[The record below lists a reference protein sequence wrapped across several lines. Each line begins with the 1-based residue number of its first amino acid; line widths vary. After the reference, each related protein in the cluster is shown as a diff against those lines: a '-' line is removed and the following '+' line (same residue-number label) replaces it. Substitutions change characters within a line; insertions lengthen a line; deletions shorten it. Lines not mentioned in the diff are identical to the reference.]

1 MEIEAEQVA
10 GHPLDLPLAEAVGP
24 GPGGQHGLQVGAE
37 PAGGDALGWGGAGS
51 HPATGAAEAMQAI
64 LIDDR
69 LDPGQLGD
77 LLDQGGEVVAVQGLT
92 AVTARIGLAVGG
104 PAEPLG
110 RDQDPGGPAMPGLA
124 APLAPA
130 LGPGRLALQADG
142 VGRRGL
148 GRVGGIE
155 LEPGLKVADA
165 LLQLSELLSHLGPG
179 GQEGGL
185 GFWWDGVPEWSRDR
199 RLRAHAA
206 DT

>member
-1 MEIEAEQVA
+1 
-10 GHPLDLPLAEAVGP
+10 
-24 GPGGQHGLQVGAE
+24 
-37 PAGGDALGWGGAGS
+37 
-51 HPATGAAEAMQAI
+51 MQPV
-64 LIDDR
+64 LVDDR
-69 LDPGQLGD
+69 LDPGQFGD
-77 LLDQGGEVVAVQGLT
+77 LMDQGIRVLPQQRMAT
-92 AVTARIGLAVGG
+92 PSARIGLAVGG

-165 LLQLSELLSHLGPG
+165 LLQLGEFLSHLGPG

-185 GFWWDGVPEWSRDR
+185 GFWWDGVPEWSRDK

-206 DT
+206 DTTKLLYKELGA